1 MRKLTMLL
9 ALLVLDAG
17 VSQATDFATGLT
29 AYKKGDYG
37 IAVQEWRPIAE
48 GGDAFVQY
56 NMGLLYVDGH
66 GVPQDYGEAVQWFR
80 RSAEQGYAP
89 AQHNLGAMY
98 GAGQGVKRDY
108 VQAYKWLNLCAA
120 QGNSGCVS
128 QRDLV
133 AQKLKGSKLAQA
145 QKLSVDFTPKK
156 ESGDKKDSGQSDSNK
171 Q

>member
-1 MRKLTMLL
+1 LRNLTTLL
-9 ALLVLDAG
+9 PLLVFGAG
-17 VSQATDFATGLT
+17 ISLAADFATGLT
-29 AYKKGDYG
+29 AFQKGDYA

-56 NMGLLYVDGH
+56 NMGLLSVDGH
-66 GVPQDYGEAVQWFR
+66 GVPQDYGEAVKWFR

-108 VQAYKWLNLCAA
+108 VLAYKWLNLCAA

-145 QKLSVDFTPKK
+145 QKLSSEFTPKK
-156 ESGDKKDSGQSDSNK
+156 ESGDKNESSK